1 MDRRSTL
8 AAILGRSGNT
18 SRKNSGV
25 SYHFSSPLSGLNP
38 YVGSWTKM
46 QAAHLLRRTIF
57 GPTKAQID
65 GAFAQGLDLTVQQ
78 LLSEYPIPDPPV
90 NPNNGNDPFVPI
102 GSSWVDAPYMAGT
115 NLANYRN
122 ISLRAWNWGL
132 LAVDNNMS
140 IREKMTLFWHNHFA
154 INNINDPKFV
164 YRYITLLRSSALGN
178 FRQLVKNVTVDPAML
193 RFLNGN
199 QNTRTAP
206 NENFSRELMEL
217 FTLGKGP
224 LAGPGDYTHF
234 TETDVIQMARVLTG
248 WRDRGFLSTNADIT
262 VGAAFFP
269 NLHDTG
275 NKQLSHRFNNLV
287 IPNMGA
293 NEYAHLV
300 DIIFQKE
307 EVARFI
313 CRKLYRWF
321 VYYDISP
328 AVESEVI
335 EPMAQLLISSD
346 YEIRPVME
354 TLLRSAH
361 FFDALNL
368 GPMIKNPIDFVAG
381 IFKQFNIG
389 FSPLLAR
396 RYAAWIAFHRLTIPM
411 QMEYFMPPDVAG
423 WKAYYQEPAYYRTWI
438 NAATLAPRSQFINT
452 ISGNGFVI
460 NTVRHFINALD
471 LPQMVSD
478 PTDPVVLIR
487 ELADWLFPQPLAANQ
502 LGYLKEVLLPGLPDY
517 EWTVEYSDYLN
528 APNNAALRDA
538 VNAKLRNLITAM
550 LQMPEYQLS

>member
-1 MDRRSTL
+1 MDRRASLATLVGRAAKSNRSSRLST
-8 AAILGRSGNT
+8 ATPSG
-18 SRKNSGV
+18 
-25 SYHFSSPLSGLNP
+25 PLSGLNP
-38 YVGSWTKM
+38 YPGPWTSV

-57 GPTKAQID
+57 GPSKAQIEV
-65 GAFAQGLDLTVQQ
+65 AVAQGLDWTIQQ
-78 LLSEYPIPDPPV
+78 LLAEYPMPDPPV
-90 NPNNGNDPFVPI
+90 NPNNNNDPNVPI
-102 GSSWVDAPYMAGT
+102 GTTWVDAPYVAGT

-122 ISLRAWNWGL
+122 SSLRAWNWGQL
-132 LAVDNNMS
+132 IGDQPS

-178 FRQLVKNVTVDPAML
+178 FRQLVKNITIDPAML

-206 NENFSRELMEL
+206 NENYARELMEL

-224 LAGPGDYTHF
+224 QAGPGDYTTF
-234 TETDVIQMARVLTG
+234 TETDVLQMARVLTG
-248 WRDRGFLSTNADIT
+248 WRDRGFNATNPDVA
-262 VGAAFFP
+262 VGVVFLP

-275 NKQLSHRFNNLV
+275 TKQLSHRFNNVV

-321 VYYDISP
+321 IYYNIP
-328 AVESEVI
+328 PTVETEVI
-335 EPMAQLLISSD
+335 EPMAQLLILHN
-346 YEIRPVME
+346 YEIRPALE
-354 TLLRSAH
+354 ALLRSAH

-381 IFKQFNIG
+381 TFKQFGIG
-389 FSPLLAR
+389 YSPLLAR
-396 RYAAWIAFHRLTIPM
+396 RYAAWLAFHRLSIPM

-423 WKAYYQEPAYYRTWI
+423 WKAYYQEPGFYRTWI

-452 ISGNGFVI
+452 ITGNGIVV
-460 NTVRHFINALD
+460 NTVRHAINPLN
-471 LPQMVSD
+471 LPQLVSD

-487 ELADWLFPQPLAANQ
+487 ELSEWLYPLPLADNQ
-502 LGYLKEVLLPGLPDY
+502 LTYLKEVLLPGLPDY

-528 APNNAALRDA
+528 TPNDAALRDA